1 MTAELSRRDFV
12 RAVAATSGALML
24 AVSIEGCAG
33 EPTPASGDATFAP
46 DAWIRLDRDG
56 TVTVM
61 VAHSEMGQG
70 VATALPMLV
79 AEELDADWS
88 RVRWAQAPA
97 NRAYFN
103 PAFGAQGTGGSTSV
117 RTSWTPLREAGARAR
132 AMLVAA
138 AATRLGVPAAELRT
152 ERGVV
157 IHQASGRR
165 VPYGDLA
172 EAAAR
177 LPVPATATL
186 KDPKTFTLIGHPVP
200 RIDLDPVVR
209 GGAVFAM
216 DVVVPGML
224 YASVERCP
232 VFGGTVRRVD
242 DAAARQMAGVRDVVV
257 LRDRVAVVA
266 EHYWQAVSARRKL
279 KVEWDEGATAQWS
292 DDTIGAHLQGL
303 ADGSEAA
310 LARHEGDVDAALA
323 RAAKVVEATYEVP
336 YLAHAT
342 MEPMNCTVDARPE
355 SPRVW
360 APTQFQAGPAMMK
373 GGARGVVAAVAG
385 VDPEQVEVITTR
397 LGGGFGRRFELDFI
411 EEAAWISRHVQAPV
425 HVIWTRED
433 DVRHDYYRPRT
444 FNRLKAGLDADGN
457 VVAWRHAIAGPSIM
471 AKFLPGFLPTW
482 ITHRFGPLKGGVDGS
497 SVEGAADL
505 PYAVPNIRVTW
516 AQADL
521 GIPVGFWRSVGHS
534 QNAFIVEGF
543 VDELASAAGKDPVA
557 FRRALLKDH
566 PRHVAVLDAV
576 AERAGWSKPLP
587 RGRARG
593 VAVHDSFGS
602 IVAEVAEVSVER
614 GELRV
619 HKVTCAVDCGQVVNP
634 DTVAAQME
642 SGIVFGLSAVLSG
655 KISIERGR
663 VKESNF
669 PDYPVLRMDRMPE
682 IDVVLVP
689 SGDAL
694 GGVGEPGTPPI
705 APAVANALYA
715 LTGQRVR
722 SLPIR
727 LGQA

>member
-1 MTAELSRRDFV
+1 
-12 RAVAATSGALML
+12 
-24 AVSIEGCAG
+24 
-33 EPTPASGDATFAP
+33 
-46 DAWIRLDRDG
+46 
-56 TVTVM
+56 
-61 VAHSEMGQG
+61 
-70 VATALPMLV
+70 
-79 AEELDADWS
+79 
-88 RVRWAQAPA
+88 
-97 NRAYFN
+97 
-103 PAFGAQGTGGSTSV
+103 
-117 RTSWTPLREAGARAR
+117 
-132 AMLVAA
+132 
-138 AATRLGVPAAELRT
+138 
-152 ERGVV
+152 
-157 IHQASGRR
+157 
-165 VPYGDLA
+165 
-172 EAAAR
+172 
-177 LPVPATATL
+177 
-186 KDPKTFTLIGHPVP
+186 
-200 RIDLDPVVR
+200 
-209 GGAVFAM
+209 
-216 DVVVPGML
+216 
-224 YASVERCP
+224 
-232 VFGGTVRRVD
+232 
-242 DAAARQMAGVRDVVV
+242 
-257 LRDRVAVVA
+257 
-266 EHYWQAVSARRKL
+266 
-279 KVEWDEGATAQWS
+279 
-292 DDTIGAHLQGL
+292 
-303 ADGSEAA
+303 
-310 LARHEGDVDAALA
+310 
-323 RAAKVVEATYEVP
+323 
-336 YLAHAT
+336 
-342 MEPMNCTVDARPE
+342 
-355 SPRVW
+355 
-360 APTQFQAGPAMMK
+360 MMK